1 MHLRFEKMN
10 NYSLILS
17 KIHRFTQKFYLNE
30 LLKGAILFTTIGL
43 LYFFLTLFIEYFL
56 WLKPLYRT
64 ILFWIFIMV
73 EASLIYK
80 FVLIP
85 ILRLFGIKNGISEQ
99 QASRLIGKHFPDI
112 DDKLLNMLQLHES
125 YPDSELVLASIDQKA
140 ENLKPFS
147 FHAAINF
154 KSNQKYIKYL
164 LIPISIWLLIFLSGY
179 HDIFS
184 GTYNRLVHHQ
194 TEFVQP
200 APFNFIILNK
210 NLNVIEGGSIKLH
223 VKTVGK
229 TIPEEVYM
237 VLDGNSY
244 FMQRVD
250 AQNFVYQFNDLTAI
264 TTFHLEANQVSSPDY
279 QIQII
284 NIPQI
289 QSINLK
295 LHYPTHLNLSDE
307 VVSNT
312 GNAQVPEGTI
322 VTWHVKTSNTESL
335 VMKDSMHEQSFK
347 YDLNNLQFYLSK
359 DVRNAF
365 EYSISSSNSNL
376 KNYENLSFAISV
388 VKDAF
393 PEIKIE
399 TDIDS
404 LKFGEAHFVGRITD
418 DYGISK
424 LSLIYYPTQNPTQK
438 SYYSFPVKKTTLED
452 FYYVFPHHLKL
463 EEGVDYSFYFEV
475 FDNDK
480 VNGYK
485 STKSQIYTY
494 HKDTEVE
501 FNERLLENQE
511 ENIKDIN
518 QLLNKQEKNQKE
530 LELLE
535 KQLQNKSEVK
545 FNETQQIQQLLKR
558 QQQYDEMMQRQSDE
572 LKRNLQ
578 KQEDTQ
584 NQDLNEKKEDIQKKL
599 DEMKQSDEQKKLLE
613 ELEKLADK
621 LSKEDLLDRLQKL
634 NANNKQKEK
643 SLEQLLEL
651 TKRFY
656 VEQLLQQVSEKLSEL
671 AEKQEKL
678 KNDSDNSKAKQDE
691 LKEEFNKVGEQIK
704 EMMQQN
710 SELKEPMKMDDQKL
724 EQESV
729 KQDMQQASEQLEQKN
744 QSKAKPKQQSAANKM
759 KQMSQSFQMQMMEM
773 QGDMIEED
781 IASLRRIIENLITFS
796 YKQEDLLNSLNQT
809 QQSTSNLSVNL
820 KTQNQLKTYFEHI
833 DDSLYTLAMRQAK
846 LSPRINEYVANAHFY
861 LNESNESLSENQ
873 IAKTK
878 SNQQFVM
885 TAANDLAAMLS
896 SLLDNLQN
904 PPPAFGQGKGK
915 GKGES
920 FSLPDIIQK
929 QGDIK
934 QEMQSQMQKQG
945 EKSGDK
951 KGDKEGQKEG
961 EKGNKEGEGSSP
973 EGKQSNGEEQS
984 KELYEIYKQQEQLR
998 EALEKQL
1005 DDLKGAGLD
1014 KQANSALKQMEQLEK
1029 LLLEKGIT
1037 NEVLQK
1043 MMRLEQEL
1051 LKLKNAA
1058 YEQGL
1063 EEKRISETNSKELN
1077 NSIPKQVEEFYKRLN
1092 QQELL
1097 NRDPIPFLPKVNQK
1111 VIEYFKN

>member
-1 MHLRFEKMN
+1 MT

-56 WLKPLYRT
+56 WLKPIYRT
-64 ILFWIFIMV
+64 FLFWIFIFV
-73 EASLIYK
+73 EIALIYK
-80 FVLIP
+80 FILIP
-85 ILRLFGIKNGISEQ
+85 ILRLFGLKNGINAH
-99 QASRLIGKHFPDI
+99 QASKLIGKHFPEI
-112 DDKLLNMLQLHES
+112 DDKLLNMLQLYDS
-125 YPDSELVLASIDQKA
+125 FPNSELVIASIDQKA

-147 FHAAINF
+147 FQSAINL
-154 KSNQKYIKYL
+154 KSNKKYIKFL
-164 LIPISIWLLIFLSGY
+164 LIPLSIWFLLFLSGY
-179 HDIFS
+179 NFIFS
-184 GTYNRLVHHQ
+184 KSYNRLVHHQ
-194 TEFVQP
+194 TEFVKP
-200 APFNFIILNK
+200 APFKFIILNK
-210 NLNVIEGGSIKLH
+210 SLNVIEGGSIKLQ
-223 VKTVGK
+223 VQTSG
-229 TIPEEVYM
+229 TSIPEEVYII
-237 VLDGNSY
+237 LEGNSY
-244 FMQRVD
+244 FLQRID
-250 AQNFVYQFNDLTAI
+250 AQNFIYQFNDIREL
-264 TTFHLEANQVSSPDY
+264 TTFHLEANNIVSPDY
-279 QIQII
+279 KINII

-295 LHYPTHLNLSDE
+295 LHYPAHLNLTDQ
-307 VVSNT
+307 VISNT

-322 VTWHVKTSNTESL
+322 VTWHIQTNNTASL
-335 VMKDSMHEQSFK
+335 QMKDSLNEHAFK
-347 YDLNNLQFYLSK
+347 FDSKNNLFYLSK
-359 DVRNAF
+359 DVRNPF
-365 EYSISSSNSNL
+365 EYTISSSNANL

-399 TDIDS
+399 SDIDS
-404 LKFGEAHFVGRITD
+404 LQFGEAHFVGRITD

-424 LSLIYYPTQNPTQK
+424 LNLVYYPTQQPNQK
-438 SYYSFPVKKTTLED
+438 ITYLFPIKKTTLED
-452 FYYVFPHHLKL
+452 FYYVFPHHLNL
-463 EEGVDYSFYFEV
+463 TQGVDYSFYFEV

-480 VNGYK
+480 VNGFK
-485 STKSQIYTY
+485 STKSQIYSY

-501 FNERLLENQE
+501 YNERLLENQE
-511 ENIKDIN
+511 ENLKDIN

-530 LELLE
+530 LEMIE

-558 QQQYDEMMQRQSDE
+558 QQQYDEMMQRQSEE
-572 LKRNLQ
+572 LKKNLQ
-578 KQEDTQ
+578 NQKDTE
-584 NQDLNEKKEDIQKKL
+584 NKDLNEKKEDIQKRL
-599 DEMKQSDEQKKLLE
+599 DEIKQSEEQKKLLD
-613 ELEKLADK
+613 ELEKLVDK
-621 LSKEDLLDRLQKL
+621 LSKEDLLDRIQKL

-656 VEQLLQQVSEKLSEL
+656 VEQLLQQVSEKLSDL

-678 KNDSDNSKAKQDE
+678 KDDSDNSKSKQDE
-691 LKEEFNKVGEQIK
+691 LKDEFNKISEQIK
-704 EMMQQN
+704 ELMKQN
-710 SELKEPMKMDDQKL
+710 SELKDPIKMDDQKL

-729 KQDMQQASEQLEQKN
+729 KQDMQQASDQLEQKN
-744 QSKAKPKQQSAANKM
+744 QNKAKPKQQSAANKM
-759 KQMSQSFQMQMMEM
+759 KQMSQSFQMQMQAM

-796 YKQEDLLNSLNQT
+796 FKQEDLMNSLDQS
-809 QQSTSNLSVNL
+809 QQSVSNLSVNL
-820 KTQNQLKTYFEHI
+820 KNQNQLKTYFEHI

-846 LSPRINEYVANAHFY
+846 LSPKINEYVANANFY
-861 LNESNESLSENQ
+861 LRESNESLSENQ

-885 TAANDLAAMLS
+885 TAANDLASLLS

-915 GKGES
+915 GEGQS

-929 QGDIK
+929 QGDLK
-934 QEMQSQMQKQG
+934 KDMQSQMQKEG
-945 EKSGDK
+945 DKSGDK
-951 KGDKEGQKEG
+951 EGEKEG
-961 EKGNKEGEGSSP
+961 EKGKNEGEGNSSN
-973 EGKQSNGEEQS
+973 GKQNNGENQS

-998 EALEKQL
+998 QALEDQL
-1005 DDLKGAGLD
+1005 PDLKGVGLEN
-1014 KQANSALKQMEQLEK
+1014 QANSALKQMEQLEK

-1058 YEQGL
+1058 YEQGI
-1063 EEKRISETNSKELN
+1063 EEKRISQTNYKEQD
-1077 NSIPKQVEEFYKRLN
+1077 STIPKQVEEFFKRLN

-1097 NRDPIPFLPKVNQK
+1097 NRDPIPFLPSYNQK